1 MISVKQSVGTPTTTI
16 EPAGPSRVRLG
27 QIISALPY
35 ALDLTEGQPVGHAV
49 QSCALGM
56 KIAAELGFDE
66 IQCEALYYALLLKDT
81 GCSSNASRMFQILG
95 SDERVAKREVKTT
108 DWTKASAETLSYLQR
123 HVRPD
128 RPAHERLW
136 TMFKMALKRDEQS
149 QELISA
155 RCERGA
161 SIVRKMGFP
170 EATSLAIF
178 SLDEHWNGKGYP
190 EHLRGDQIPLYSRIT
205 NLCQTLDVYATLCG
219 PQAAKDMARQRSGR
233 WFDPALVRIV
243 QGWSV
248 SDPVWAQGDPDEA
261 RCRIDAEAP
270 AVRHIGVDDQQL
282 DVICEVFA
290 EVIDAKSPYT
300 YRHSTGVASAAVSIS
315 RQMGL
320 TEYEVTTVR
329 RAALLHDI
337 GKLSVSNAILEK
349 PGKLTDEEWKVVR
362 LHPYYTEQILA
373 KVPVFR
379 DFASVAAAHHE
390 KLDSSGYCKGLT
402 AKHLSLHARILTVSD
417 VFDALFADRPYRG
430 GLPLAGVFKI
440 IGAEVP
446 LALDADCYAA
456 LKAAATDVKLTA
468 SLQWLKRATG

>member
-1 MISVKQSVGTPTTTI
+1 MTSAKQPVVAPTTEI
-16 EPAGPSRVRLG
+16 ESSGPSRVRLG
-27 QIISALPY
+27 QIISALSY

-66 IQCEALYYALLLKDT
+66 IQREELYYALLLKDT

-95 SDERVAKREVKTT
+95 SDERSAKREVKTT

-128 RPAHERLW
+128 RPAYERLW
-136 TMFKMALKRDEQS
+136 TMFKMAIKRDEQS
-149 QELISA
+149 KELIGA

-190 EHLRGDQIPLYSRIT
+190 ERLRGEAIPLYSRIM
-205 NLCQTLDVYATLCG
+205 NLCQTLDVYAALRG

-248 SDPVWAQGDPDEA
+248 NDPVWTQGDPDEA
-261 RCRIDAEAP
+261 RRRIDAEAP
-270 AVRHIGVDDQQL
+270 AARHIWVDDRQL
-282 DVICEVFA
+282 DVICEAFA

-300 YRHSTGVASAAVSIS
+300 YRHSTGVATAAVSIS
-315 RQMGL
+315 RQMAL
-320 TEYEVTTVR
+320 PEQDVTTIR

-349 PGKLTDEEWKVVR
+349 PAKLTDDEWKIVR
-362 LHPYYTEQILA
+362 LHPYYTEQILS

-379 DFASVAAAHHE
+379 DFAAMAAAHHE
-390 KLDSSGYCKGLT
+390 KLDGSGYCKGLV
-402 AKHLSLHARILTVSD
+402 AEQLSLPARILTVSD
-417 VFDALFADRPYRG
+417 IFDALFADRPYRAG
-430 GLPLAGVFKI
+430 MPLKGVFAILEKD
-440 IGAEVP
+440 VP
-446 LALDADCYAA
+446 RALDARCCEA
-456 LKAAATDVKLTA
+456 LQAAATDAKFTS
-468 SLQWLKRATG
+468 SLQWLKRATD